1 MISRFK
7 RRFLLRFQTGFAV
20 FLLLYFLAYCL
31 GFGRLVNPTTSK
43 IFGKVAT
50 LGVSLHAN
58 HTKAVKTWGNG
69 GDTTG
74 EHNMFSDQTG
84 PLDTDSSSKNKGGTK
99 IDGEQQVVII
109 YDDETDIID
118 PEIKREAY
126 VRAIL
131 DPEDTS
137 TPRLSCPRLNAERYD
152 YLKVPDGERRLM
164 YFFALDLREV
174 VDLLPRLL
182 GSVVESMRF
191 LGPQNSVL
199 SVVEGNSDDGT
210 REVLSVLKP
219 ELEALGITYILRSSD
234 INPIGSDDRIG
245 NLAKLRSQA
254 LEPLRKDWSATA
266 RLLGLP
272 VLELGFMEDATVVFL
287 NDVAACTD
295 DILELLHQRAFQEA
309 DMTCAMD
316 WYYPGERDQLSF
328 FYDVWISR
336 SLSGNLFFDIPVE
349 DGSWDNAEHLLPYD
363 ADAESRARLAAH
375 RPFQVFSCWNGAA
388 AFTAKPLLDGKVGFR
403 RDMWFHG
410 YGRIAVVPSVNLE
423 YSNEKGRWIKAERG
437 YASDWTARE
446 GGEAGEEG
454 EGEDDMPPMKIEWRG
469 PPRRVK
475 CVPEFTRQFWVPWN
489 ESLGL

>member
-20 FLLLYFLAYCL
+20 FLLLYFLVYCL
-31 GFGRLVNPTTSK
+31 GFGRLTNPATSK
-43 IFGKVAT
+43 LF
-50 LGVSLHAN
+50 
-58 HTKAVKTWGNG
+58 
-69 GDTTG
+69 
-74 EHNMFSDQTG
+74 
-84 PLDTDSSSKNKGGTK
+84 GGTK
-99 IDGEQQVVII
+99 INGEQQVVII
-109 YDDETDIID
+109 YEDDADTID

-131 DPEDTS
+131 DSEDTS

-182 GSVVESMRF
+182 GSVVEAMRF

-210 REVLSVLKP
+210 REVLSALKP

-363 ADAESRARLAAH
+363 ADAESRTRLAAH
-375 RPFQVFSCWNGAA
+375 RPFQVFSCWNGAV
-388 AFTAKPLLDGKVGFR
+388 AFTARPLLDGKVGFR
-403 RDMWFHG
+403 RVMDDECFQGEPQLFCKDMWFHG

-446 GGEAGEEG
+446 GGEAEEQGEEG
-454 EGEDDMPPMKIEWRG
+454 RDGMPPMKIEWKG

-489 ESLGL
+489 ESLGV